1 VLTWLN
7 TQDDRVS
14 GVTQAVSGGN
24 VLLLGLTTY
33 VGVRPGMH
41 VWLGMDW
48 DVVHS
53 TGAQFMPVRSH
64 ISFGITQQFRMH
76 F

>member
-1 VLTWLN
+1 VLTWLHS
-7 TQDDRVS
+7 QDERIGGVNQS
-14 GVTQAVSGGN
+14 GSGGD
-24 VLLLGLTTY
+24 VLLAGITTY

-41 VWLGMDW
+41 VWLGTDW

-53 TGAQFMPVRSH
+53 AGTAFMPVRRH

-76 F
+76 R